1 MTLIYC
7 NWMEGKARDL
17 ILNLIIKA
25 VEHQYR
31 FDSQPSEVGYAELT
45 TAIEKD
51 WDPETWNGEAWDD
64 AL

>member
-31 FDSQPSEVGYAELT
+31 FDSQPSEVGYAELNNC
-45 TAIEKD
+45 D
-51 WDPETWNGEAWDD
+51 
-64 AL
+64 